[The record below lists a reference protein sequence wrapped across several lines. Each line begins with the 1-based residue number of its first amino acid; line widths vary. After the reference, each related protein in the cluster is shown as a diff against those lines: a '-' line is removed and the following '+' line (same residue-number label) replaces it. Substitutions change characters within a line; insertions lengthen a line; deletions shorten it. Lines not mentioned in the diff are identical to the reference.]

1 MGNKEKKSV
10 IIVAGGKGKRMS
22 IETPKQYLPLNGKPV
37 LMHTILKFHS
47 CVPEIFIVVVLPF
60 DQIEEW
66 NRIISEHRF
75 IIPHQIV
82 PGGEERFHSV
92 KNGLNKIDDDGLVAI
107 HDGVR
112 PLVSEKVIHES
123 FSIAK
128 KTGAAI
134 PVIRPSESLRQI
146 VDSGSKPVNRDAFR
160 LVQTP
165 QTFQT
170 SLIKKA
176 YQQPYEP
183 WFTDDA
189 SVFEA
194 DGYQV
199 TLFEGNRENIK
210 ITWPEDI
217 YLAGHL
223 IARNL

>member
-1 MGNKEKKSV
+1 MQKKSV
-10 IIVAGGKGKRMS
+10 IIVAGGRGKRMGM
-22 IETPKQYLPLNGKPV
+22 ETPKQFLPVNGKPV

-47 CVPEIFIVVVLPF
+47 CVPKIFIVVVLPF

-112 PLVSEKVIHES
+112 PLVSEKVIRES
-123 FSIAK
+123 FSIAE

-134 PVIRPSESLRQI
+134 PVIRPAESLRQI
-146 VDSGSKPVNRDAFR
+146 VNSGSKPVNRDTFR

-165 QTFQT
+165 QTFQAT
-170 SLIKKA
+170 LIKKA

-183 WFTDDA
+183 RFTDDA
-189 SVFEA
+189 SVLEA
-194 DGYQV
+194 DGNPV
-199 TLFEGNRENIK
+199 SLFEGNRENIK

-223 IARNL
+223 IAKDF

>member
-1 MGNKEKKSV
+1 MQKKSV
-10 IIVAGGKGKRMS
+10 IIVAGGRGKRMGM
-22 IETPKQYLPLNGKPV
+22 ETPKQFLPVNGKPV
-37 LMHTILKFHS
+37 LMHTIFKFHN
-47 CVPEIFIVVVLPF
+47 CVPKIFIVVVLPF

-112 PLVSEKVIHES
+112 PLVSEKVIRES
-123 FSIAK
+123 FSIAE

-134 PVIRPSESLRQI
+134 PVIRPAESLRQI
-146 VDSGSKPVNRDAFR
+146 VNSGSKPVNRDTFR

-165 QTFQT
+165 QTFQAT
-170 SLIKKA
+170 LIKKA

-183 WFTDDA
+183 RFTDDA
-189 SVFEA
+189 SVLEA
-194 DGYQV
+194 DGNPV
-199 TLFEGNRENIK
+199 SLFEGNRENIK

-223 IARNL
+223 IAKDF

>member
-1 MGNKEKKSV
+1 MG
-10 IIVAGGKGKRMS
+10 M
-22 IETPKQYLPLNGKPV
+22 ETPKQFLPVNGKPV

-47 CVPEIFIVVVLPF
+47 CVPKIFIVVVLPF

-82 PGGEERFHSV
+82 SGGEERFHSV

-112 PLVSEKVIHES
+112 PLVSEKVIRES
-123 FSIAK
+123 FSIAE

-134 PVIRPSESLRQI
+134 PVIRPAESLRQI

-165 QTFQT
+165 QTFQAT
-170 SLIKKA
+170 LIKKA

-183 WFTDDA
+183 RFTDDA
-189 SVFEA
+189 SVLEA
-194 DGYQV
+194 DGNPV
-199 TLFEGNRENIK
+199 SLFEGNRENIK

-223 IARNL
+223 IAKDF